1 MSLAHTT
8 TQNLGVE
15 LGGRLISKADETLFR
30 KFELGL
36 GETDKAKWGVERL
49 SRVLENRAPK
59 ANTEKSKKP
68 MSGFLGR
75 PKH

>member
-15 LGGRLISKADETLFR
+15 LGGWLISKADETLFR

-59 ANTEKSKKP
+59 AN
-68 MSGFLGR
+68 LVR
-75 PKH
+75 PKQ

>member
-59 ANTEKSKKP
+59 AN
-68 MSGFLGR
+68 LVR
-75 PKH
+75 PKQ